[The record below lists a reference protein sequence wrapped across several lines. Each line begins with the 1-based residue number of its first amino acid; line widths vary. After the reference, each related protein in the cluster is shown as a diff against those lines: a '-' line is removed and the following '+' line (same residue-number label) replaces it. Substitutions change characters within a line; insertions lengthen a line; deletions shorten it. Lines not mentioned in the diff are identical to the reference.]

1 VKRTL
6 LFLACI
12 TVAAPVFGA
21 EKEGFQFKT
30 EPSIGYI
37 RPEKPVR
44 IKLKRKQDGTYT
56 WELAGDDAEKI
67 MAVDRKLREYVNGI
81 R

>member
-1 VKRTL
+1 VKRAL
-6 LFLACI
+6 LFLALM
-12 TVAAPVFGA
+12 TLAAPVLGE

-37 RPEKPVR
+37 KPEKPVR
-44 IKLKRKQDGTYT
+44 IKLKRKEDGTYL

-67 MAVDRKLREYVNGI
+67 MAVDRKLREYVKGL